1 MVALAQKP
9 VIENDAEKIDPKLL
23 DTLMENLSSIA
34 SVFHKSPSS
43 FVQKSHFKNVFK
55 DRDYR

>member
-23 DTLMENLSSIA
+23 DTLMEHLSSIA
-34 SVFHKSPSS
+34 SVFHKAPSS
-43 FVQKSHFKNVFK
+43 FVQKSHFRHAFK